1 MAHIFTDLN
10 DIRQRTCLLL
20 LDEVYVKATFQYHR
34 GIVSGKLVNK
44 IYLLANTM
52 LILWLW
58 RLFGG
63 LNFLCKILPVKE
75 LDSKIYIWTFEQI
88 FNVITNAGGKKVA
101 IICTGNQE
109 NRGFFKMIY
118 TRTLTYHWNHVSSV
132 YVHLTTNVRKN
143 WRNKNCMELDFHA
156 DGGRGGGETKTATW
170 YIAQFWS
177 QSNCEII
184 KAYRSVCLP
193 QAYLSKGKEFPPA
206 YRFFVI
212 KHCQHEKY
220 ILV

>member
-88 FNVITNAGGKKVA
+88 FNVITNAGGKKG
-101 IICTGNQE
+101 CNYLYWE
-109 NRGFFKMIY
+109 
-118 TRTLTYHWNHVSSV
+118 S
-132 YVHLTTNVRKN
+132 RKS
-143 WRNKNCMELDFHA
+143 R
-156 DGGRGGGETKTATW
+156 
-170 YIAQFWS
+170 
-177 QSNCEII
+177 
-184 KAYRSVCLP
+184 
-193 QAYLSKGKEFPPA
+193 
-206 YRFFVI
+206 
-212 KHCQHEKY
+212 
-220 ILV
+220 IL